1 LPTFFGGMPVDS
13 SARAFLASLLT
24 VVLLPVGGASA
35 SVTVTG
41 PANVPDFTEYA
52 YAASGCKAPTWSV
65 SDPVGTISGGQG
77 TQHVVIAW
85 GAGPK
90 AVDVDAACGKA
101 IGHRHVKIMQVTITD
116 PRIAKGAVEDADHTP
131 NSKFQYARFG
141 DKDGAPPR
149 GVPGVK
155 FDATVT
161 VTGPV
166 ARSSDGPSK
175 ITVGFVQI
183 LTSIPT
189 WKGHYA
195 GGDTTLRATFASGPP
210 WHDQVT
216 NDSDPAKAWYTKHAG
231 ANFTPSPGKLTSPI
245 TTWDRPKPGWLRLN
259 KQKKDLLEAEADWVF
274 VTFICVETADAPKIY
289 FNRARADWTADYK
302 WTSPN
307 KVGASN
313 PSVPN
318 QFTPLAD
325 RSQPSPIT
333 GMLVNTGIDMPNLD
347 FVP

>member
-1 LPTFFGGMPVDS
+1 MGSLARTPRLLFPAALLVLGAGGV
-13 SARAFLASLLT
+13 AAAK
-24 VVLLPVGGASA
+24 
-35 SVTVTG
+35 VTVTG

-52 YAASGCKAPTWSV
+52 YAASGCKNPTWSV
-65 SDPVGTISGGQG
+65 SDPVGTIAGGQG
-77 TQHVVIAW
+77 TPKVVIAW
-85 GAGPK
+85 GQGPK
-90 AVDVDAACGKA
+90 AVDVSATCGKET
-101 IGHRHVKIMQVTITD
+101 GQRRVKVMQVTIAD
-116 PRIAKGAVEDADHTP
+116 PRITKGPVQDADHTP
-131 NSKFQYARFG
+131 NPKFQYARFG
-141 DKDGAPPR
+141 DDDGAPPR
-149 GVPGVK
+149 GIPGVK

-183 LTSIPT
+183 LRSIPT
-189 WKGHYA
+189 WKGHYS

-216 NDSDPAKAWYTKHAG
+216 GDSDPGKAWYTKHVG
-231 ANFTPSPGKLTSPI
+231 ANFTPSPGKLTAGI
-245 TTWDRPKPGWLRLN
+245 RTWDRPKPGWLRLN
-259 KQKKDLLEAEADWVF
+259 KQKKDLLEAEADWEF
-274 VTFICVETADAPKIY
+274 VTFICVETADAPRIY

-302 WTSPN
+302 WISPN
-307 KVGASN
+307 DVQFSH
-313 PSVPN
+313 PIVPN

-333 GMLVNTGIDMPNLD
+333 GMLVNTGINPPNLD